1 MGAGGKKNFS
11 QYLRHLKIIGTSKKM
26 TRKER
31 KVLKSKAL
39 AYAAKVIAMDKKRK
53 VKKDK

>member
-1 MGAGGKKNFS
+1 LNSLEIVG
-11 QYLRHLKIIGTSKKM
+11 ISKKM
-26 TRKER
+26 TKEDK

-53 VKKDK
+53 KK